1 MKKII
6 IGAFL
11 GCSFASL
18 WGQQKSDTLP
28 QMSIQ
33 EVEISTHSFLKRNIS
48 SIQPI
53 QSIDAK
59 KIEMSMSA
67 TTADALLLNT
77 NAFIQKSQQG
87 GGSIT
92 LRGFEASRVL
102 LYIDGVRLNNLIYRS
117 GHLQNI
123 ITLDPFALHE
133 VNLHLGASSNLFGS
147 DALGGVVSVTTL
159 LPKFS
164 MEKRFKWTGKIS
176 TTFQSVNQSTQNHFQ
191 ISQFNQKWSF
201 NTAVTWSDFGDLKSG
216 RNHNPFYQQD
226 YQLRPFSIVRNQ
238 GRDSIIPNANPY
250 LQSGSAYSQFDFIEK
265 IAFRKNEHILHQLN
279 LQFSTSSNIPR
290 YDRLTEMV
298 QGTPKFAE
306 WYYGPQVRSMLA
318 YDRVRKN
325 ESAYFQTTHV
335 GLNFQHV
342 EESRFQRRFQ
352 SNNLDGRNEN
362 VNVWGMKAW
371 AERKNG
377 DQTTVVG
384 GDVYLNFLEST
395 ANRTQ
400 LSSGNQFALDTRY
413 PNGKNSMHQAGIYLE
428 NKYKWTPKVQTQWGG
443 RLGYSRL
450 SSELNDSIFFKFPFS
465 SIQQNNLTYSG
476 NVGLAYFSKGIE
488 EVDQWKTTLFSSTGF
503 RTPNIDDLGKIF
515 ETAKG
520 NIIVPNEA
528 IKPEK
533 TWTTDLGFTRM
544 SKQMVW
550 ETHAYATL
558 FFDAIVT
565 SPFQYQ
571 GKDSIVYDG
580 VLSAVFANQNQRR
593 AFVLGGNS
601 QLSWRINPHLTWNIG
616 ANYTRGRIIVGD
628 STTPLDHIPP
638 LQISSDINYHVG
650 KIAIWGQFYYQG
662 RKDIR
667 DYLLNGE
674 DNEQYAPATGMPA
687 WMVVHLKCR
696 VALVKGFVVQGGI
709 ENIFDTQYRVF
720 ASGINGAGRN
730 FQISLRKSF

>member
-1 MKKII
+1 MKKIFM
-6 IGAFL
+6 GVFF

-18 WGQQKSDTLP
+18 WGQQKSDTL

-33 EVEISTHSFLKRNIS
+33 EVEIATHQFLIRNTS
-48 SIQPI
+48 SIQPMQTI
-53 QSIDAK
+53 GAK

-67 TTADALLLNT
+67 TTADALQLNT

-102 LYIDGVRLNNLIYRS
+102 LYIDGVRMNNLIYRS

-123 ITLDPFALHE
+123 ITIDPFALHE
-133 VNLHLGASSNLFGS
+133 INLHLGASSNLFGS

-164 MEKRFKWTGKIS
+164 NDIRFKWTGKIS
-176 TTFQSVNQSTQNHFQ
+176 TTFQSVNNSTQNHFQ
-191 ISQFNQKWSF
+191 ISQFNRKWSF

-216 RNHNPFYQQD
+216 KNFNPFYQQD
-226 YQLRPFSIVRNQ
+226 YQLRPFSIVRTQ
-238 GRDSIIPNANPY
+238 SGDSIVPNANPY
-250 LQSGSAYSQFDFIEK
+250 LQSGSGYSQFDFIEK
-265 IAFRKNEHILHQLN
+265 IAFRQNEHVSHQLN
-279 LQFSTSSNIPR
+279 LQFSNSSNVPR
-290 YDRLTEMV
+290 YDRLSEV
-298 QGTPKFAE
+298 NRGGPRFAE
-306 WYYGPQVRSMLA
+306 WYYGPQVRSFIA
-318 YDRVRKN
+318 YDRARKN
-325 ESAYFQTTHV
+325 ESSYFQTTHV

-352 SNNLDGRNEN
+352 SNNLDRRNEN
-362 VNVWGMKAW
+362 VNVWGAKAW
-371 AERKNG
+371 AERKTGN
-377 DQTTVVG
+377 QTTVVG

-395 ANRTQ
+395 ADRTLLSTGNRI
-400 LSSGNQFALDTRY
+400 ALDTRY
-413 PNGKNSMHQAGIYLE
+413 PNGKNSMHQAGIYVE
-428 NKYKWTPKVQTQWGG
+428 SKYKWTPKVQTQWGG
-443 RLGYSRL
+443 RLGYSML
-450 SSELNDSIFFKFPFS
+450 SSQLNDSIFFKFPFS

-488 EVDQWKTTLFSSTGF
+488 EVNQWKTTLFSSTGF

-520 NIIVPNEA
+520 NIIVPNES

-533 TWTTDLGFTRM
+533 TWTTDLGITKM
-544 SKQMVW
+544 SQQLVW

-558 FFDAIVT
+558 FFNAIVT

-580 VLSAVFANQNQRR
+580 ELSAVFANQNQRR
-593 AFVLGGNS
+593 AIVLGGNS
-601 QLSWRINPHLTWNIG
+601 QISWRITPQITWNLG
-616 ANYTRGRIIVGD
+616 ANYTRGRILVGD

-638 LQISSDINYHVG
+638 FQWSSDLNYHVG
-650 KIAIWGQFYYQG
+650 KIAIWGQFYSQG
-662 RKDIR
+662 KKDIR

-674 DNEQYAPATGMPA
+674 DNEQYAPSGGMPA

-696 VALVKGFVVQGGI
+696 VSFVKGFVLQGGI

-720 ASGINGAGRN
+720 ASGINAPGRN